1 MVRLPILALSI
12 LVSSALATAQT
23 VMEGAVQDLSGNPIH
38 DAKVVLQHT
47 NGVPAQISNTNS
59 NGRFQFAAVDAGAYQ
74 IKTDASGFYPALY
87 ELTVRPRQAISLTIE
102 LQPAQAVQQ
111 TVEVKE
117 LYRTVDPEKTGS
129 SQTFT
134 REDLEALP
142 DPLVENTNNLVA
154 NLMPGASTT
163 RNRSSARE

>member
-1 MVRLPILALSI
+1 MGGSRGFFFFFQAEDGIRDGHVTGVQTCALPISLSI

-87 ELTVRPRQAISLTIE
+87 ELTVRPRQ
-102 LQPAQAVQQ
+102 
-111 TVEVKE
+111 
-117 LYRTVDPEKTGS
+117 
-129 SQTFT
+129 
-134 REDLEALP
+134 
-142 DPLVENTNNLVA
+142 
-154 NLMPGASTT
+154 
-163 RNRSSARE
+163 